1 MWCTYIHNSSLEN
14 RYNVMNYLKFIWNV
28 SQKILLWTVVVAFS
42 YSLFFTQE
50 RIFVVFVCLM
60 LIAWFFVEYFRI
72 NQASNHARKK
82 YDLYDPELWK
92 LEKQLEQ
99 RFMIAL
105 GWAFLGGLSA
115 MSITLWKALH

>member
-1 MWCTYIHNSSLEN
+1 
-14 RYNVMNYLKFIWNV
+14 MNYLKFISNV
-28 SQKILLWTVVVAFS
+28 SQKFLLWSVGIAFL

-50 RIFVVFVCLM
+50 KIFAIFICLM
-60 LIAWFFVEYFRI
+60 LIIWFFIEYFRI
-72 NQASNHARKK
+72 HQASNRARKQ

-115 MSITLWKALH
+115 ISITIWTVLRQ